1 MDGLCDCSS
10 LCVEFGDSAVHSRK
24 SSYLHC
30 SWLCFPKHNFSAAFP
45 HIGPIVSVAE
55 HRVANT
61 TEVVTA
67 DKENLPHFQMRLNVF
82 REVSQKTYAS
92 SYIAFHSCTHF
103 FPVLY
108 LCICY
113 CWNSIHFLF
122 SSLLFIC

>member
-1 MDGLCDCSS
+1 MDGLCDYSS
-10 LCVEFGDSAVHSRK
+10 FCIEFGDSAVHIKK

-30 SWLCFPKHNFSAAFP
+30 SWLYCSKHNLSAAFP
-45 HIGPIVSVAE
+45 LTGPIVSVAE
-55 HRVANT
+55 HWAAIT
-61 TEVVTA
+61 TELA
-67 DKENLPHFQMRLNVF
+67 MAEKENLPRFQMRLNVF
-82 REVSQKTYAS
+82 REVSWKIYAR

>member
-1 MDGLCDCSS
+1 MDGLCECSS
-10 LCVEFGDSAVHSRK
+10 LCTELGDSAVQGRK

-30 SWLCFPKHNFSAAFP
+30 SWLCFSKHNFSAAFP
-45 HIGPIVSVAE
+45 HTGSIVSVAE
-55 HRVANT
+55 QRVANAI
-61 TEVVTA
+61 ELVTA

-82 REVSQKTYAS
+82 REVSWKTYAS
-92 SYIAFHSCTHF
+92 SYIAFHSWTHF
-103 FPVLY
+103 SPVSY

>member
-10 LCVEFGDSAVHSRK
+10 LCTEFGDSAVHSWK

-30 SWLCFPKHNFSAAFP
+30 SWLCFSKHNFRAAFS
-45 HIGPIVSVAE
+45 HIGAVASVAE
-55 HRVANT
+55 YRAAIT
-61 TEVVTA
+61 TELVMA

-82 REVSQKTYAS
+82 REVSWKIYAS